1 MIKIGFVSSKS
12 PHFLKVH
19 TSYLHPNRRGSE
31 AKTIEVLP
39 MKSQVVYF
47 LGFLRL

>member
-19 TSYLHPNRRGSE
+19 TSYYIWIVVAQRR
-31 AKTIEVLP
+31 
-39 MKSQVVYF
+39 
-47 LGFLRL
+47 